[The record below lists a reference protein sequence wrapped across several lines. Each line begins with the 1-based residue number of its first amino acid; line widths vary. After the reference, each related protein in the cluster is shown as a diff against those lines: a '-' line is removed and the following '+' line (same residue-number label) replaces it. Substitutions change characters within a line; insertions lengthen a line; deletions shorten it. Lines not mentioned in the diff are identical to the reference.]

1 MNDEI
6 DYDNFDSYA
15 LALQSMSDEER
26 KAYWKRENA
35 RENIIYLNSLH
46 KNISLN
52 NKIIQ
57 NTQRWLKDMVDDYTS
72 MVDEPDEAYTKKL
85 KESLALGA
93 ELIEACEIDSGNTRA
108 EIAHVTRYPLYSEKR
123 RQWYKSKEGQQWLEK
138 IKKQL
143 KKS

>member
-1 MNDEI
+1 MNEPDVT
-6 DYDNFDSYA
+6 DYESFL
-15 LALQSMSDEER
+15 LAYESMSDEER

-57 NTQRWLKDMVDDYTS
+57 NTQWWLKDMVNDYTS
-72 MVDEPDEAYTKKL
+72 MVAEPDEEYTKNL

-93 ELIEACEIDSGNTRA
+93 ELIAGCEADTGRTRA
-108 EIAHVTRYPLYSEKR
+108 EIAFVTRYPLYSEKR
-123 RQWYKSKEGQQWLEK
+123 RQWYKTKEGQQWLEK